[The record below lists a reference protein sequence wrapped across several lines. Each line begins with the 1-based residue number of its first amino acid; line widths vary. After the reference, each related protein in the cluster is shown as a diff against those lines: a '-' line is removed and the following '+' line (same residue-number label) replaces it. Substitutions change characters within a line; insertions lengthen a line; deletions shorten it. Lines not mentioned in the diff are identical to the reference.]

1 MLSLHSI
8 PLPILRQMI
17 LFKKKVDLRNW
28 LDARQKKGYKINFVP
43 TMGALHAGH
52 ISLIEL
58 SKQQDAIT
66 ICSIFVNP
74 AQFNDQKDFEKYPA
88 TLENDIYLLEKSGC
102 DMLFLPSVK
111 EIYPDGISQKINYD
125 IGYLETILE
134 GKYRPGH
141 FQGVCMVMHR
151 LLEIVKPDRLYL
163 GQKDFQQSMIIKRLT
178 RLIGMAELIEVI
190 IFPTIREKNGLA
202 MSSRNMRLSEEG
214 REKAGAIYRSLNLIK
229 QNISKKNFAELKN
242 EAKMMIGE
250 NGLKVDYIEIADAKD
265 LSLVNEWDNKKKL
278 IALAAATIN
287 EVRLIDNIL
296 LN

>member
-1 MLSLHSI
+1 
-8 PLPILRQMI
+8 MI
-17 LFKKKVDLRNW
+17 LFRKKIDLRKW

-58 SKQQDAIT
+58 SKQPDAIT
-66 ICSIFVNP
+66 VCSLFVNP
-74 AQFNDQKDFEKYPA
+74 TQFNDPQDFEKYPA

-102 DMLFLPSVK
+102 DLLFLPSVK
-111 EIYPDGISQKINYD
+111 EIYPDGTSQKIVYD

-178 RLIGMAELIEVI
+178 RLIGMDELIDVI
-190 IFPTIREKNGLA
+190 ISPTMREKNGLA
-202 MSSRNMRLSEEG
+202 MSSRNMRLKEEERG
-214 REKAGAIYRSLNLIK
+214 KAAAIYQGLDLIK
-229 QNISKKNFAELKN
+229 QNISKNDFAELKR
-242 EAKMMIGE
+242 EAKMMIEE

-265 LSLVNEWDNKKKL
+265 LSLVNEWDDKKKL
-278 IALAAATIN
+278 IAFAAATIN
-287 EVRLIDNIL
+287 EVRLIDNVL

>member
-1 MLSLHSI
+1 
-8 PLPILRQMI
+8 MI
-17 LFKKKVDLRNW
+17 LFKKKADLRNQ
-28 LDARQKKGYKINFVP
+28 LDARQKKDYKINFVP

-58 SKQQDAIT
+58 SKQIDAISV
-66 ICSIFVNP
+66 CSIFVNP
-74 AQFNDQKDFEKYPA
+74 TQFNDYKDFEKYPN

-102 DMLFLPSVK
+102 DILFLPSVK
-111 EIYPDGISQKINYD
+111 EIYPDGTSQKIHYD
-125 IGYLETILE
+125 IGYHETILE

-163 GQKDFQQSMIIKRLT
+163 GQKDFQQLMVIKKLIEI
-178 RLIGMAELIEVI
+178 IGMNELIKVI
-190 IFPTIREKNGLA
+190 ISPTLREKNGLA
-202 MSSRNMRLSEEG
+202 MSSRNMRLNEKE
-214 REKAGAIYRSLNLIK
+214 REKAAVICRSLGMIK
-229 QNISKKNFAELKN
+229 QNISKKRFAELKN
-242 EAKMMIGE
+242 EAKTMIEE
-250 NGLKVDYIEIADAKD
+250 NGLTIDYIEIADTKD
-265 LSLVNEWDNKKKL
+265 LLPVNEWDKKKKL